1 MNDGCSPRPRPW
13 HEQSPGTGRLCG
25 RLGFI
30 VLGGL
35 VAAVTGP
42 LHFDRGSWLAAYLVL
57 VCGVAQCAIGRQRLV
72 LEPHSSQW
80 HGSGCCSTAGTSATP
95 WWSPV
100 AGFHSGRHRCRR
112 LAAGGRAGPRC
123 RRNPAARRPAAAVL
137 VRAFYLV
144 LLVSGPV
151 GLVLAHLR
159 AGSS

>member
-1 MNDGCSPRPRPW
+1 MMAAVPDRDPGMNRVPERAGYAA
-13 HEQSPGTGRLCG
+13 GV
-25 RLGFI
+25 GFI

-72 LEPHSSQW
+72 LGAAQL
-80 HGSGCCSTAGTSATP
+80 
-95 WWSPV
+95 PV
-100 AGFHSGRHRCRR
+100 ARQWVLFYCWNVGNALVVTGALVSIPVITDAGGLL
-112 LAAGGRAGPRC
+112 LAAGLVLAVAGTRQP
-123 RRNPAARRPAAAVL
+123 RRPAAAVL

-144 LLVSGPV
+144 LLVSIPV